1 MIIAIAIYAVIIF
14 ISLVIVLVVDPDAG
28 DRK

>member
-28 DRK
+28 DHK